1 MSFASPTRQTQ
12 AQQTCLVTLDYASP
26 KTIDAHQSAS
36 QIEHMNRPKPTRP
49 EQIDAMLEDIRALRR
64 MLVPDTLTEVAEW
77 EREFGPYRTPSERV
91 TIARDWRVSSEFRTA
106 RSIMRFHG
114 SRMTG
119 LSAVGLM
126 RRWLRGSGRGAGL
139 FLFSGQLMTTSV
151 SASRSQFAARLHDL
165 RTPSLRNRRD
175 V

>member
-1 MSFASPTRQTQ
+1 
-12 AQQTCLVTLDYASP
+12 VTLDYASP

-91 TIARDWRVSSEFRTA
+91 TMCKRLARKFGVPYREVD
-106 RSIMRFHG
+106 H
-114 SRMTG
+114 
-119 LSAVGLM
+119 AVP
-126 RRWLRGSGRGAGL
+126 W
-139 FLFSGQLMTTSV
+139 
-151 SASRSQFAARLHDL
+151 FADDG
-165 RTPSLRNRRD
+165 T
-175 V
+175 